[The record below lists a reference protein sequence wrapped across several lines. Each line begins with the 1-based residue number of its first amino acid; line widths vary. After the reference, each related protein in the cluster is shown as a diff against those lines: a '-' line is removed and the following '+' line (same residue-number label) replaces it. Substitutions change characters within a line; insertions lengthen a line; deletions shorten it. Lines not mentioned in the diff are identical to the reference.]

1 MKYYSSKKVTEILGV
16 TAQTLRNWDK
26 EGKLKPSYV
35 KSNGYR
41 YYSEDSIL
49 SYTQER
55 KTKKNLNVIGY
66 ARVSSKKQSDDLERQ
81 VNNLKTYL
89 DSKYT
94 EYEIITDI
102 GSGINYTKP
111 GLKKLIEKI
120 NRKEVDLIVVL
131 YKDRLLRF
139 GFELVEY
146 FAELNNVKI
155 EILDKIDKNQDQ
167 ELVEDLVQIITVF
180 SCKIQGKR
188 KTKTKEIIDE
198 FSQKIE
204 KIYNNEE

>member
-1 MKYYSSKKVTEILGV
+1 MKYYSSKTVTQILGV

-55 KTKKNLNVIGY
+55 KTKKNINVIGY

-81 VNNLKTYL
+81 VNNLKKYL
-89 DSKYT
+89 DSKYSD
-94 EYEIITDI
+94 YEIITDI

-120 NRKEVDLIVVL
+120 NKKEVDLIVVL

-155 EILDKIDKNQDQ
+155 EMLAKIDKNHDQ

-188 KTKTKEIIDE
+188 KNKTKELIDE